1 MKKSKNK
8 NKHNKK
14 SRVSSILHPVILCSL
29 IITASIALFVYS
41 IHPALKEFRE
51 HIVTKLIT
59 KTILSAVIICFTVF
73 DKSEMTKYGKVL
85 SFLFASIP
93 WLSII
98 VPSLQIYLLVLTAYF
113 FIVFAYIV
121 IKYLKNLKQFG
132 ILNFEAAILGVILA
146 SSSTLYTFY
155 DTSNG
160 LHFWKIS
167 LVIGIIAAVISF
179 YYAKIDVLELT
190 KSLNLVFTPIL
201 ICFLFFS
208 ITWITAMNLNYAL
221 DTHKPTQQIATIVD
235 KDVDTAGKSRDYTFT
250 LNLDG
255 RVFDL
260 NVSSSTYYDYEI
272 GEEFT
277 VEYRQGAFNHPFYI
291 EN

>member
-14 SRVSSILHPVILCSL
+14 SRVSSILHPVILCLL

-221 DTHKPTQQIATIVD
+221 DTNEPTQQIATIVD

-255 RVFDL
+255 KVFDL